1 MIELL
6 DVHRVTVSD
15 AIAPTS
21 FAAGHIEEAML
32 GVLLALSQREIE
44 SKELGAALVCEVSRI
59 GHPGL
64 NRAPDVSQAL
74 TQITHFRSYA
84 YWSNE
89 STGPKNGTFLRLGEV
104 VGTALAGSCAVG

>member
-32 GVLLALSQREIE
+32 GVLLALS
-44 SKELGAALVCEVSRI
+44 
-59 GHPGL
+59 
-64 NRAPDVSQAL
+64 
-74 TQITHFRSYA
+74 
-84 YWSNE
+84 
-89 STGPKNGTFLRLGEV
+89 
-104 VGTALAGSCAVG
+104 